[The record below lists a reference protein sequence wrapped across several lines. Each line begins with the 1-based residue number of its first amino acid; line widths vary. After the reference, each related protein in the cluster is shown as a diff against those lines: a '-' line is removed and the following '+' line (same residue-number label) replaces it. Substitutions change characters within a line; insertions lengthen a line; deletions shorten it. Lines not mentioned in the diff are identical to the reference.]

1 MSNDNLSSPFQFLVM
16 ALFTAS
22 NSLELE
28 FEDSPDA
35 VVLSLAYDIS
45 LKISFN
51 DRAECVLW
59 IWSL

>member
-1 MSNDNLSSPFQFLVM
+1 MSL
-16 ALFTAS
+16 AES

-28 FEDSPDA
+28 FENSPDA

-59 IWSL
+59 IGSL